1 MKILAIVA
9 STALAT
15 LLVMA
20 VPTKALPPMGLSAP
34 PPQVQENVHYRRS
47 LRPWHE
53 AVEDRY
59 CRRRAQ
65 HICDRTYREHPDE
78 SHTRY
83 LQRNYCT
90 TDLYEECVL
99 ARQIGNLGR
108 YSVH

>member
-1 MKILAIVA
+1 MKILTLSASMAI
-9 STALAT
+9 TA

-20 VPTKALPPMGLSAP
+20 VPTQALPPVGLSAVAP
-34 PPQVQENVHYRRS
+34 AATENIHYRRS

-59 CRRRAQ
+59 CRRRAK
-65 HICDRTYREHPDE
+65 HICNRNYRQEPDE

-99 ARQIGNLGR
+99 SRQIGNMGG

>member
-1 MKILAIVA
+1 MKILTLSA
-9 STALAT
+9 SMAFGALLT
-15 LLVMA
+15 LA
-20 VPTKALPPMGLSAP
+20 VPVNALPPVGLATDAP
-34 PPQVQENVHYRRS
+34 AALENVHYRRS

-65 HICDRTYREHPDE
+65 HICERSYRQEPDE

-99 ARQIGNLGR
+99 SRQIGNMGG

>member
-1 MKILAIVA
+1 MKILTLSASMAISA
-9 STALAT
+9 

-20 VPTKALPPMGLSAP
+20 VPTQALPPVGLSTVAP
-34 PPQVQENVHYRRS
+34 AAHEDIHYRRS

-59 CRRRAQ
+59 CRRRAR
-65 HICDRTYREHPDE
+65 HICNRNYRQRPKE

-99 ARQIGNLGR
+99 ARQIGNYGR
-108 YSVH
+108 YSAH